1 MTIWKRKSLWLSVLV
16 LLALGGITAYVVWN
30 ELSSQDIV
38 GTLQKANI
46 WWVLAAALCTL
57 IYFVAE
63 CTSDIRIDRLFDG
76 FALFEH
82 SDVLGE

>member
-1 MTIWKRKSLWLSVLV
+1 MLV

-63 CTSDIRIDRLFDG
+63 AMNIHRCLRLVGYKTAF
-76 FALFEH
+76 
-82 SDVLGE
+82 